1 MSHDQLNSLSGR
13 NAKITAA
20 DSEPQSP
27 FLAVNKIGHSVI
39 SPSFVFCLPL
49 SLLANKASGHH

>member
-20 DSEPQSP
+20 YSEPPSP
-27 FLAVNKIGHSVI
+27 FLAVNKIGRSVI
-39 SPSFVFCLPL
+39 SLSFVFSL
-49 SLLANKASGHH
+49 SVSLSTNKASGHH